1 MPPKKPAAGKTGKGA
16 AGGDED
22 KSKDKKAGTGSSI
35 KVKQFSNMNSE
46 SWSLHVYHSYFN

>member
-46 SWSLHVYHSYFN
+46 S